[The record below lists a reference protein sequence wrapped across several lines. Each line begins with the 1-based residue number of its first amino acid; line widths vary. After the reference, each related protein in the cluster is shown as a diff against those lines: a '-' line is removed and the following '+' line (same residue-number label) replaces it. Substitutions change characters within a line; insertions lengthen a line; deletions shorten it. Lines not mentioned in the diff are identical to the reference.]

1 MKTTSG
7 QNRRGRGHG
16 RRHEAKRRRPARGAG
31 MRLSGGGQREAR
43 AEPAWA

>member
-7 QNRRGRGHG
+7 QNRRGRG

-31 MRLSGGGQREAR
+31 MRLSGGGQREAQ
-43 AEPAWA
+43 A